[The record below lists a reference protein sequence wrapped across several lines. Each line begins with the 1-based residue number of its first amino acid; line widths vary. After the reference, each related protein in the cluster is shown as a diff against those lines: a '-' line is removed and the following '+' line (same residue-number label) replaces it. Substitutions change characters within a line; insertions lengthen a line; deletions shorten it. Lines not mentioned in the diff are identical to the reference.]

1 MRLKPEDLE
10 KAVRNMPLSRNL
22 SIDFLEAA
30 KEGDLKLL
38 KDMHKYDR
46 YLMFEYDQFSQT
58 PLHWAVK

>member
-46 YLMFEYDQFSQT
+46 YLMFEYD
-58 PLHWAVK
+58 